1 MIVDLHAHYPMHVMP
16 TEQSSTHDRLK
27 AWKKERFRALLV
39 SVISRI
45 ANYEGPKGDDP
56 SVTPELMAEGDVGV
70 ALSVLHLPLDEI
82 DFSKDY
88 GDPPDSEYFQNL
100 LDQLQVVEEDVAKH
114 SATLAVARTGA
125 ELRSVLDSGR
135 SALVHCLEGGYSVG
149 ANPGEVAA
157 NVRTLKKRGLAY
169 ITVAHLFYRGVA
181 TNAPALPFLPDWLY
195 NRVFPQ
201 SRSVRLSPL
210 GIALVEAMLA
220 NRVLID
226 ITHMSD
232 RATDHLF
239 KLLEE
244 RDPERKVPVIST
256 HGACRLGSEEYCLRD
271 ETIREI
277 AARDGVVGLILCDH
291 HMIDGV
297 RKKPTKTFDE
307 SMDVIAAHID
317 HIREQTDG
325 SWRHIAIGSDLD
337 GYIKPALAGLG
348 HLGKMKALQEALAA
362 RYGADEAEMVCSGN
376 ALRVLES
383 YWGAP

>member
-1 MIVDLHAHYPMHVMP
+1 MIVDLHAHYPMHLIP
-16 TEQSSTHDRLK
+16 TEHSATHDRLK

-39 SVISRI
+39 GVISRF
-45 ANYEGPKGDDP
+45 ANYEGPRGDDP
-56 SVTPELMAEGDVGV
+56 SVTPELMAEGGVGV

-82 DFSKDY
+82 DLTKDY
-88 GDPPDSEYFQNL
+88 GDPPESGYFQDL
-100 LDQLQVVEEDVAKH
+100 LDQIQVVEEDVAKH

-135 SALVHCLEGGYSVG
+135 SALVHCLEGGFQVG
-149 ANPGEVAA
+149 GDTAKVAD
-157 NVRTLKKRGLAY
+157 NVRTLKERGLAY

-195 NRVFPQ
+195 NLVFPQ
-201 SRSVRLSPL
+201 RKDEGLSPL

-232 RATDHLF
+232 RSTDHLF
-239 KLLEE
+239 KLLEV
-244 RDPERKVPVIST
+244 RDPDRKVPVIST

-271 ETIREI
+271 DTIREI

-317 HIREQTDG
+317 HIRGLTDG
-325 SWRHIAIGSDLD
+325 SLRNVAIGSDLD

-348 HLGKMKALQEALAA
+348 HMGKMKALEDALAA
-362 RYGADEAEMVCSGN
+362 RYGTAEAEMMCSGN

-383 YWGAP
+383 YWG